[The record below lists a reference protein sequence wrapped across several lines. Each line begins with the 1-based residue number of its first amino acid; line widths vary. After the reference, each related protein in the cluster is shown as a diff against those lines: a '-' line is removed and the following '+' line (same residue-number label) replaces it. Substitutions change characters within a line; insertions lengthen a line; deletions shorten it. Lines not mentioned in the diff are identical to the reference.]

1 MAAQACDAV
10 RLRDGRIVH
19 EGLAPAD
26 LGLHH
31 RFGEESFVPFDRG
44 EHGLDRGPL
53 LLELR
58 APLAHALLSGR
69 NGFLKRCNLGLERL
83 LRSAASSRPAPARR
97 PDAPHGIDGRLRI
110 SRLDPRP
117 LIDSS
122 VYVVKRGGVRSRS
135 GKNAGSNDC
144 GKNGPLENTG
154 DHHFASFTASPRSDS
169 ATSIRSA
176 QRRPKRSSRL
186 RRAWRHPF
194 RRARASRPR
203 SRCELGARPRRPLRE
218 EACRCAGRR
227 RARPSR

>member
-69 NGFLKRCNLGLERL
+69 NGFLKRRNLGLERL
-83 LRSAASSRPAPARR
+83 LRSGGLVTGRACSGGGR
-97 PDAPHGIDGRLRI
+97 PHGIDGRLRI

-117 LIDSS
+117 LSDSS

-169 ATSIRSA
+169 ATSIRSGA
-176 QRRPKRSSRL
+176 AAPEAVFTASASMAASFSESSRQPSAVSMRARRPSSETS
-186 RRAWRHPF
+186 A
-194 RRARASRPR
+194 
-203 SRCELGARPRRPLRE
+203 
-218 EACRCAGRR
+218 
-227 RARPSR
+227 